1 MAELLITIST
11 TKMKHIY
18 LSETERRYKEAIT
31 KQIDKL
37 SKETLVFSKP
47 KKKNQPTVKRCDT
60 SKCNSENK

>member
-47 KKKNQPTVKRCDT
+47 KKKTQPTVKRCDT

>member
-1 MAELLITIST
+1 
-11 TKMKHIY
+11 MKHIY

-47 KKKNQPTVKRCDT
+47 KKKKQPTVKRCDT

>member
-11 TKMKHIY
+11 AKMKHIY

-31 KQIDKL
+31 K
-37 SKETLVFSKP
+37 ETLVFSKP
-47 KKKNQPTVKRCDT
+47 KKKTQPTVKRCDT

>member
-47 KKKNQPTVKRCDT
+47 KKKKTTNCK
-60 SKCNSENK
+60 EM

>member
-37 SKETLVFSKP
+37 SKKTLVFSKP
-47 KKKNQPTVKRCDT
+47 KKKKTTNRK
-60 SKCNSENK
+60 EM

>member
-18 LSETERRYKEAIT
+18 LSETERRYKEEAIT

-37 SKETLVFSKP
+37 PKETPVFSKP
-47 KKKNQPTVKRCDT
+47 KKKKNNQP
-60 SKCNSENK
+60 

>member
-47 KKKNQPTVKRCDT
+47 KKKKTNCK
-60 SKCNSENK
+60 EM